1 MKRKTREIVNSQKI
15 QNKNYRKKSSNCNS
29 QKFQNKKQKKK
40 TRQIVKCQKL
50 QKLEHSEH
58 PIPST
63 DTKRFC

>member
-1 MKRKTREIVNSQKI
+1 MKRKTRQIV
-15 QNKNYRKKSSNCNS
+15 NS

-63 DTKRFC
+63 DTERFC